1 VVSLN
6 RPGGNITGITFI
18 NSQLGPKRIQLL
30 RLLNPKTMVIAVLVN
45 PENPNAA
52 DAKNFEA
59 AGRSIGV
66 QIVIVN
72 ASTDAELKE
81 AFTRALEQRADALL
95 VHVDALFND
104 KGVSDCCL
112 SVENDESRAAKYR
125 ACKPDPLTLTTREA
139 NAAVAN
145 PSVVALR
152 HMLNHLV
159 HERSRRLSSS
169 PLRPALPT
177 ESTASKQHSLNHL
190 LRARRAAMQRPCR
203 RARDELA
210 SSDHSITSSAR
221 TRTLAGS
228 VKPSPAAA
236 FWLTMISNAVA
247 C

>member
-52 DAKNFEA
+52 DA
-59 AGRSIGV
+59 
-66 QIVIVN
+66 
-72 ASTDAELKE
+72 
-81 AFTRALEQRADALL
+81 
-95 VHVDALFND
+95 
-104 KGVSDCCL
+104 CL